1 MFDRRL
7 LSNFDWYLL
16 SLVLAITGIGL
27 LSIHSASQGFGGATV
42 YWTRQLTWVGVALI
56 LAFLAVLVDFRTIG
70 GWSYVIQ
77 GVMVAI
83 LGTLILFDG
92 SGSGVNRWFN
102 IGPVAIQPSEFAK
115 LTTVL
120 AVAYHLRDSGRPG
133 GLGLKQL
140 AVPVLILLVPVFLI
154 VRQPDLGTAVLL
166 LLSTA
171 PVLLLAGIRIR
182 LLLTL
187 AGAALIAVVVLVASF
202 QLGTYRIPPQL
213 PELLQQ
219 RGASERIVQRAREAL
234 AREFSTRNELR
245 EAIFTEDAAGADG
258 YLASIAERSFRPYI
272 SHVLRPYQQKR
283 LLTFLD
289 PDQDPLGAGYHVI
302 QSKIAIGSGAFWGKG
317 YGNSTQ
323 GALNFLPAR
332 HTDFLFSI
340 YAEEWG
346 FAGALVL
353 MSLYG
358 LVILRGLLILY
369 QTRDRFS
376 AFLIMGVVSIV
387 TAQVLVNIGMV
398 VGLLPVVGVPLP
410 FFSYGGSSMVSLMIG
425 VALILNIRMRRF
437 LWT

>member
-16 SLVLAITGIGL
+16 LLVQAITGIGL

-42 YWTRQLTWVGVALI
+42 YWTRQLTWVGVALV

-187 AGAALIAVVVLVASF
+187 TGAALIAVVVLVASF

-213 PELLQQ
+213 PELLQE
-219 RGASERIVQRAREAL
+219 RGASERIVQRARAAL

-258 YLASIAERSFRPYI
+258 YFASIVERSFRPYI
-272 SHVLRPYQQKR
+272 SHELRPYQQKR

>member
-16 SLVLAITGIGL
+16 LLVLSITGIGL
-27 LSIHSASQGFGGATV
+27 LSIHSASQGFGGTTV

-77 GVMVAI
+77 VVMVAI
-83 LGTLILFDG
+83 LGTLILFDA

-120 AVAYHLRDSGRPG
+120 AVAFHLRDSGRPG

-187 AGAALIAVVVLVASF
+187 AGAALIAVVVLIASF
-202 QLGTYRIPPQL
+202 QLGTYRLPPQL
-213 PELLQQ
+213 PDLLQQ
-219 RGASERIVQRAREAL
+219 RGAGERIVQRAREAV
-234 AREFSTRNELR
+234 AREFSTRSELR

-302 QSKIAIGSGAFWGKG
+302 QSKIAIGSGGFWGKG

-340 YAEEWG
+340 FAEEWG

-353 MSLYG
+353 MGLYG
-358 LVILRGLLILY
+358 LVILRGLLILF

>member
-16 SLVLAITGIGL
+16 LLVLAITGIGL
-27 LSIHSASQGFGGATV
+27 ISIHSASQGFGGATV

-187 AGAALIAVVVLVASF
+187 TGAALIAVVVLMASF

-213 PELLQQ
+213 PELLQE
-219 RGASERIVQRAREAL
+219 RGASERIVQRARAAL

-258 YLASIAERSFRPYI
+258 YFVSIAERSFRPYI

-346 FAGALVL
+346 FAGVLVL